1 MPVTLHSDARKLNWS
16 MIGVIVALV
25 LQAVTLVFWGGGL
38 NQRVSNLER
47 VVAPLADGTL
57 ARLDERT
64 EAMQKQLDRIE
75 RARQ

>member
-1 MPVTLHSDARKLNWS
+1 MTLATETRKLNWS

-25 LQAVTLVFWGGGL
+25 VQAATLIFWGGGL

-47 VVAPLADGTL
+47 IVAPLADGTL

-64 EAMQKQLDRIE
+64 KAMKEQLDRIE
-75 RARQ
+75 RDERP